1 MNRKKILLIL
11 VVVLVIAAIATPT
24 YFAITTRVDS
34 KQKLETQQLQVAFTA
49 RYGTNVQLLGIT
61 KPQEFYMFYW
71 KDTQKVYVAMLVDG
85 IWVEL
90 GNQPL
95 PTQIPQTV
103 PAP

>member
-1 MNRKKILLIL
+1 MKRKVLLI
-11 VVVLVIAAIATPT
+11 VAVVLIIIAIATPS
-24 YFAITTRVDS
+24 YFAVTARSDV
-34 KQKLETQQLQVAFTA
+34 KQKLETQQLQVAFIA
-49 RYGTNVQLLGIT
+49 RYGTTVQLLDIT

-95 PTQIPQTV
+95 PAQLPQ
-103 PAP
+103 PAPTP

>member
-1 MNRKKILLIL
+1 MNKKKILWIL
-11 VVVLVIAAIATPT
+11 VVILVIAAIVTPS
-24 YFAITTRVDS
+24 YFAITARTDV

-61 KPQEFYMFYW
+61 KPEEFYMFYW

-90 GNQPL
+90 GNQALSPSSEEESKK
-95 PTQIPQTV
+95 
-103 PAP
+103 

>member
-1 MNRKKILLIL
+1 MCKKKILWIL
-11 VVVLVIAAIATPT
+11 VAVLVIVASAVPW
-24 YFAITTRVDS
+24 YFVVTAKADV

-95 PTQIPQTV
+95 PAQSPQ